1 MVDIEFWIVFVIE
14 NSTNL
19 QKLVLKGEMSSHFGP
34 HGTKTTLVIRSLQ
47 DASNNFNCKCNCYK
61 L

>member
-1 MVDIEFWIVFVIE
+1 MVGIEFWIVFVIE

-19 QKLVLKGEMSSHFGP
+19 QKLVLKGEMSSDFGP
-34 HGTKTTLVIRSLQ
+34 NGIKATLVIRSLQ
-47 DASNNFNCKCNCYK
+47 DDSNNFK